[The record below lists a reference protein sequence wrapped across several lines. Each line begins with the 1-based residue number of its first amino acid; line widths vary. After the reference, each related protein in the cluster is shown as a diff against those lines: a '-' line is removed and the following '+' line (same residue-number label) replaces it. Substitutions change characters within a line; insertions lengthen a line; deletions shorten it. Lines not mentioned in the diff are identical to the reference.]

1 VRCLGFLAVLSATSL
16 LLAFQIPASP
26 RTPQNEANGFLFIAI
41 LMCLALRV
49 ASPKMG
55 DYGAK
60 RHMPSLASRLRR
72 WLFLAAKI
80 ALILSMGY
88 APMRYM
94 THAIA
99 TKPHGAAGGLVAQL
113 MWILILGL
121 RWAVR
126 DQGNRCPV
134 CLRTLA
140 NPVRVGQAA
149 GYFLEWNCMEFV
161 CLQGHGML
169 YVPACR
175 TSWFDTP
182 RWLYLDASWS
192 APPEPAETGVS
203 LIS

>member
-1 VRCLGFLAVLSATSL
+1 ML
-16 LLAFQIPASP
+16 
-26 RTPQNEANGFLFIAI
+26 
-41 LMCLALRV
+41 
-49 ASPKMG
+49 
-55 DYGAK
+55 
-60 RHMPSLASRLRR
+60 
-72 WLFLAAKI
+72 
-80 ALILSMGY
+80 
-88 APMRYM
+88 
-94 THAIA
+94 
-99 TKPHGAAGGLVAQL
+99 
-113 MWILILGL
+113 WILIFVL

-149 GYFLEWNCMEFV
+149 GYFLEWNCTESV

-192 APPEPAETGVS
+192 TPPEPAETGVTIRS
-203 LIS
+203 